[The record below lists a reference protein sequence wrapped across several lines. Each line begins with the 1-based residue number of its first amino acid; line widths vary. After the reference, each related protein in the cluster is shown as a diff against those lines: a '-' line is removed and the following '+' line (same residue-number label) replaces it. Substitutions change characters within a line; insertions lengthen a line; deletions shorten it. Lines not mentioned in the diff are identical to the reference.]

1 MKRLKL
7 WRYVFVFLCAALS
20 STTQASEDSFPA
32 KLSRHERLQLEQM
45 VCGAQYG
52 LAVAEIDARAME
64 ANGRANFADVKC
76 RPHAQLSGQ
85 PMYYVA
91 LCGRDGNQWS
101 CGDTELETIGPLAQ
115 RQLLVRPGTVDPLRG
130 VTTLKKIS
138 GYGYF
143 QGLSIDKAL
152 QSTCNL
158 GMGNRPDL
166 IEISCQRWSITVS
179 FWCPQT
185 KQDPT
190 CPRVIYMAEH

>member
-1 MKRLKL
+1 MKQLKR
-7 WRYVFVFLCAALS
+7 WRYVLAFFYAALC
-20 STTQASEDSFPA
+20 STTQASDDSFPA
-32 KLSRHERLQLEQM
+32 KLSRQERLQLEQT

-52 LAVAEIDARAME
+52 LAVAEIDARSME

-76 RPHAQLSGQ
+76 RPHAQLAGQ
-85 PMYYVA
+85 PTYYVA
-91 LCGRDGNQWS
+91 VCGRDGNQWS
-101 CGDTELETIGPLAQ
+101 CGEAELETIVPLAQ
-115 RQLLVRPGTVDPLRG
+115 RKLLVRPGTVDPLRG

-138 GYGYF
+138 SYGYF

-152 QSTCNL
+152 QSTCNM